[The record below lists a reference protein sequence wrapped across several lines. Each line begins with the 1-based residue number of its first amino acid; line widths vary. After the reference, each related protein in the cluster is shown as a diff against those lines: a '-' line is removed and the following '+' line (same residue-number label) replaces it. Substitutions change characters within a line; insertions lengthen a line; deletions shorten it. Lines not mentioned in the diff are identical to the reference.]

1 VERIVVRIR
10 NNGMKDRRQKERR
23 KDGLASPLIA
33 VDPKGRK
40 KSVDR
45 RRIPDR
51 RLNNIAVEFIP
62 LDIYYN
68 S

>member
-1 VERIVVRIR
+1 
-10 NNGMKDRRQKERR
+10 MKDRRQKERR